1 VDLER
6 LACCKT
12 PEELG
17 QVLAAVA
24 RARTG
29 ADDVEVWTL
38 QEDGRYRSVRS
49 PGVYRKPEDFGGW
62 EAPTEGTAATEV
74 VPGTRRGKMH
84 YRALPLRTGDTP
96 VGMVALAF
104 EQDAPPVELLAR
116 DLHAELPLWSLCLDR
131 FQRRGSPSPD
141 TAATARVGAGL
152 AHTLSNVL
160 QAAMSAVESTR
171 HLTDPLAARV
181 ALDDALDAL
190 RRAASLTRQLA
201 VLGGTAGELNPGE
214 VRTLVAGLVAA
225 LKPQMPAGI
234 LLTHESDDQDGWV
247 LLDRPTME
255 ATLAGLIFV
264 ARELLGASGM
274 IVLSTQV
281 LEARTS
287 REPRMVVVQVRRA
300 PSAVGRP
307 TPLPGVQSRNP
318 DNQGGDSTGAGAL
331 GLTFAQLAM
340 SRHGGDAT
348 ETRRMDGSV
357 VVTLRLPEARLTPSR
372 RLSSTT
378 TRVLV
383 QGLRILVADDEPA
396 VLRGVARMPEG
407 SGHRVTMARDGSD
420 ALGFVKAQSQGFD
433 VALLDLTMPRLAGPA
448 LMAALRRVAPRLPV
462 VVMTGYASD
471 EMVDALRQE
480 GVLTVLRKP
489 VEAATLLAA
498 LSGATGS

>member
-1 VDLER
+1 
-6 LACCKT
+6 
-12 PEELG
+12 
-17 QVLAAVA
+17 
-24 RARTG
+24 
-29 ADDVEVWTL
+29 
-38 QEDGRYRSVRS
+38 
-49 PGVYRKPEDFGGW
+49 
-62 EAPTEGTAATEV
+62 
-74 VPGTRRGKMH
+74 
-84 YRALPLRTGDTP
+84 
-96 VGMVALAF
+96 
-104 EQDAPPVELLAR
+104 
-116 DLHAELPLWSLCLDR
+116 
-131 FQRRGSPSPD
+131 
-141 TAATARVGAGL
+141 
-152 AHTLSNVL
+152 
-160 QAAMSAVESTR
+160 
-171 HLTDPLAARV
+171 
-181 ALDDALDAL
+181 
-190 RRAASLTRQLA
+190 LA

-307 TPLPGVQSRNP
+307 TPLPGVQSRTP

-348 ETRRMDGSV
+348 ETRRTDGSV

-372 RLSSTT
+372 RLGNTT

-396 VLRGVARMPEG
+396 VLRGVARMLEG
-407 SGHRVTMARDGSD
+407 SGHRVTMARDGSE

-471 EMVDALRQE
+471 EMVEALRQE